1 VFFFNLIQK
10 HMKTKFPIIFSAII
24 FSISFQITINSFAQ
38 DGSLD
43 LGFGVN
49 GKVTTAIGSGND
61 AGYSVAM
68 QQDGKIVVAG
78 NSTNGSNIDF
88 ALVRYNSNGTPD
100 PSFGT
105 NGIIITDFGSNYDD
119 CQSVAIQSDGKIVA
133 AGMSHNGINWDFAI
147 ARYNTDGTPDIGFGT
162 NGKLTTDFA
171 NDNDVG
177 FSMALQSDGKI
188 VVTGYSQNSSFP
200 YDYDFAL
207 ARYNGNGSPDLSFGI
222 NGKVTTPIGTN
233 NDTPRSVAI
242 QNDGKIVVAGYSIID
257 GDMFFAVARYNNDGT
272 LDSGFGN
279 DGKLTTT
286 FGNDGDYALSTA
298 LQPDGKIVVAGLSY
312 NWNTGLNRDIALAR
326 YNNDGS
332 LDPGFG
338 SGGLITTAFG
348 IEDEEAFSVAIQS
361 DGKILAAGYSENSN
375 NSDFAMVRYLADGTL
390 DPGFGTG
397 GKITTA
403 IGSGFDE
410 GHSLA
415 IQDDGKIV
423 LAGISFNGANNDF
436 AVVRYNNSIATG
448 TQNLP
453 GGDVSVDLYPN
464 PANEMLVVK
473 ANANIIGS
481 NYIICNSLG
490 KTEITGKLTSEATS
504 IDIGEL
510 SGGIYF
516 ILVKGWNHQT
526 FKFIKE

>member
-1 VFFFNLIQK
+1 
-10 HMKTKFPIIFSAII
+10 
-24 FSISFQITINSFAQ
+24 
-38 DGSLD
+38 
-43 LGFGVN
+43 
-49 GKVTTAIGSGND
+49 
-61 AGYSVAM
+61 
-68 QQDGKIVVAG
+68 
-78 NSTNGSNIDF
+78 
-88 ALVRYNSNGTPD
+88 
-100 PSFGT
+100 
-105 NGIIITDFGSNYDD
+105 
-119 CQSVAIQSDGKIVA
+119 
-133 AGMSHNGINWDFAI
+133 
-147 ARYNTDGTPDIGFGT
+147 
-162 NGKLTTDFA
+162 
-171 NDNDVG
+171 
-177 FSMALQSDGKI
+177 MALQSDGKI

-207 ARYNGNGSPDLSFGI
+207 ARYNSNGSPDPGFGI

-242 QNDGKIVVAGYSIID
+242 QNDGKIVVAGYSVFE
-257 GDMFFAVARYNNDGT
+257 GDMFFAVARYNNDGN

-298 LQPDGKIVVAGLSY
+298 LQPDGKIVVAGFSY

-348 IEDEEAFSVAIQS
+348 VEDEEAFSVAIQS

-375 NSDFAMVRYLADGTL
+375 NIDFAMVRYLTNGTL

-403 IGSGFDE
+403 IGSGLDE

-415 IQDDGKIV
+415 IQSDGKIV
-423 LAGISFNGANNDF
+423 LAGISFNGTDNDF
-436 AVVRYNNSIATG
+436 AVVRYINSISTG
-448 TQNLP
+448 MQNLP
-453 GGDVSVDLYPN
+453 GLDEIIDLYPN
-464 PANEMLVVK
+464 PANEMLVVRV
-473 ANANIIGS
+473 NENTVGS
-481 NYIICNSLG
+481 DYIIRNALG

-504 IDIGEL
+504 IEIGEL

-516 ILVKGWNHQT
+516 IQVKGWNHQT